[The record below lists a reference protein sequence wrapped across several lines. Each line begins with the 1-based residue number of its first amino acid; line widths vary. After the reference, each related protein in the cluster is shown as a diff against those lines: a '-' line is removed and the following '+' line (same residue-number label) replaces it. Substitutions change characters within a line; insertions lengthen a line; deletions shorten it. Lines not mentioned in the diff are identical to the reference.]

1 MEKGLFKLALF
12 ICAILVVACNKNES
26 TQTKLHFD
34 YYPLE
39 TGHYVVYDAME
50 IRHDVQ
56 ALIQRDTTRYFLK
69 TVIGEPIIDLEGDVA
84 FKFFRYT
91 KITIEADWALRD
103 VWTSKIK
110 DRRAELVEENQRR
123 IKLVFAPTS
132 DKIWNIN
139 AFNADPELN
148 VRYNDESLHKNFS
161 SGSFNFD
168 STIRVDQR
176 DFFSL
181 VDHRKQYEIYAK
193 GVGLVHK
200 FYKDNSILN
209 FDTLNIRFGRE
220 IQYRILDYGK
230 E

>member
-1 MEKGLFKLALF
+1 
-12 ICAILVVACNKNES
+12 
-26 TQTKLHFD
+26 
-34 YYPLE
+34 
-39 TGHYVVYDAME
+39 ME

-181 VDHRKQYEIYAK
+181 VDHRKQYESLRQRSWSGTQILQRQLNFKLRYPEYQ
-193 GVGLVHK
+193 VWSR
-200 FYKDNSILN
+200 NSIP
-209 FDTLNIRFGRE
+209 NIG
-220 IQYRILDYGK
+220 LW
-230 E
+230 